1 MAEIVELF
9 DQFVKGRKT
18 RNGRPLPRSE
28 MPEPEPV
35 VTLVHPDEI
44 DRFVGAETYG
54 ERLRHL
60 RRLRDEGLL
69 IHGRRMLLQRVRG
82 QGVERAYVFRCRAHE
97 VPMVEHRPPR
107 RNPRVTGSVGRI
119 RTF

>member
-1 MAEIVELF
+1 LAQVVELN

-18 RNGRPLPRSE
+18 RRGRPVPNDE
-28 MPEPEPV
+28 KPTPEPV
-35 VTLVHPDEI
+35 VTLVHPASI
-44 DRFVGAETYG
+44 DDFLGARSYG

-82 QGVERAYVFRCRAHE
+82 QGVERAYVFRCQAHE
-97 VPMVEHRPPR
+97 VPRIEARPAPR
-107 RNPRVTGSVGRI
+107 EPGRVGRI
-119 RTF
+119 KTY

>member
-1 MAEIVELF
+1 LAEVVELH

-18 RNGRPLPRSE
+18 RRGRPLPNDE
-28 MPEPEPV
+28 KPAPEPV
-35 VTLVHPDEI
+35 VTLVHPASI
-44 DRFVGAETYG
+44 DDFLGARSYG

-82 QGVERAYVFRCRAHE
+82 QGVERAYVFRCQAHE
-97 VPMVEHRPPR
+97 VPRIEARSAAPGEG
-107 RNPRVTGSVGRI
+107 RVRVLVA
-119 RTF
+119 